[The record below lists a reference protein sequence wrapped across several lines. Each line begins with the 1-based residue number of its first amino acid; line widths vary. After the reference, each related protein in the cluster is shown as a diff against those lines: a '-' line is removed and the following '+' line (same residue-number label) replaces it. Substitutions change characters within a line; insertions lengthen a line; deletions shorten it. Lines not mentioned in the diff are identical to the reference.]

1 MLLSTYHPQIDGGTE
16 RWNQEISQIALN
28 ISPNATGLS
37 QLYITHVYHLAPI
50 DIIPVSKALQPGKR
64 RAEPFSIKLTR
75 NTKIFSKRQ
84 GSRTTKPR
92 ILC

>member
-1 MLLSTYHPQIDGGTE
+1 MQNNWAKWLHSA
-16 RWNQEISQIALN
+16 QIALN